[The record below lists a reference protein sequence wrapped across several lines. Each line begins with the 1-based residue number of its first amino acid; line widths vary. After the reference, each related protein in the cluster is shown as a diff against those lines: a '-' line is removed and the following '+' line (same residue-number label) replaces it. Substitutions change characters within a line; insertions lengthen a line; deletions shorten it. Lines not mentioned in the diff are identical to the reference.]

1 MNKKYNG
8 WVSETKYYLND
19 SIFIYA
25 DLNTYKKILL
35 FPGKYVA
42 LIYPFE
48 KMCPNI
54 PFSWFYLSGSPVEF
68 YRGIQY
74 MLTYNLRDDIY
85 FHYTVAQMLNIYRHI
100 CIADVNIPYR
110 YLSSKLASLFGINSY
125 DVIQCRSLFRPFT
138 IGPDINMEIKIK
150 GGAK

>member
-1 MNKKYNG
+1 MNKKHNR
-8 WVSETKYYLND
+8 WLS
-19 SIFIYA
+19 
-25 DLNTYKKILL
+25 DLNANKKILL

-48 KMCPNI
+48 KMYPNI
-54 PFSWFYLSGSPVEF
+54 PFSLFYPLGSPVEF
-68 YRGIQY
+68 NRGIQY

-110 YLSSKLASLFGINSY
+110 YLSSKLKSLFRIKTY
-125 DVIQCRSLFRPFT
+125 DTIHCRSLCRPFT
-138 IGPDINMEIKIK
+138 IQ
-150 GGAK
+150 

>member
-1 MNKKYNG
+1 MNKKHNG

-19 SIFIYA
+19 LIFIYT
-25 DLNTYKKILL
+25 DLNTNKKILL

-42 LIYPFE
+42 LIYQFE
-48 KMCPNI
+48 KMYPNI
-54 PFSWFYLSGSPVEF
+54 PFSWFYPFWSPVKF

-74 MLTYNLRDDIY
+74 MLTYNLHDDIY

-100 CIADVNIPYR
+100 CIADANIPYR
-110 YLSSKLASLFGINSY
+110 DLSSKLTSLFRIKSY
-125 DVIQCRSLFRPFT
+125 DTMRCRSLFPPF
-138 IGPDINMEIKIK
+138 IIDPDINMEIKIK